1 MSAASA
7 DEQQWWAE
15 GDTPV
20 RRDSRV
26 TYLVDGHATL
36 LAFCLACFQAR
47 DYIYLAHW
55 GLTPSMPL
63 VRGRDQRAGPDDSSE
78 QQELVAELRLA
89 GLSDEAIAFWC
100 NHELTL
106 QTVLGYAVQHGV
118 EVRVLLW
125 DCPEIFSHY
134 HPQQAYEELSAVGV
148 LCLLDDSSRG
158 LLHHP
163 AEALHQKTSV
173 IDGRYAFVGGID
185 PLIENDGEFDRWDMH
200 PHPLFTPLRRLLAK
214 PASPHPWHDAHAL
227 IEGPAA
233 ADVELNF
240 RQRWNDVVKRKGLEA
255 TVLVPEHP
263 LPPPLQSR
271 TVVQIARTIPQ
282 HTYSF
287 TPEGG
292 IQGIAQ
298 LYAAAF
304 RNAQQ
309 LIYLENQYFWLR
321 SFLGLNIPFIGSDS
335 PDMEQNIRLL
345 GEALRRGARLVM
357 VLPDHPNVGRAFSDA
372 GLQRLRE
379 EAPEAVK
386 EDRLLV
392 LTLATSDLVDGQVR
406 YRPIYVHAKVALVDD
421 LWSTVGSANLNNRG
435 MRDDTELNV
444 ATLDSELARGLR
456 LLLWGEHLGLVPD
469 EDMLALLRYLGR
481 QPLRPAR
488 QARARDLFA
497 ELERR
502 LGPSE
507 QGLLLLA
514 EQARANLERY
524 RAGQLLVGHVLP
536 YLTADEAREQG
547 LSCDEAQGWIEQ
559 EKPAE
564 PGA

>member
-1 MSAASA
+1 MSAESA
-7 DEQQWWAE
+7 DGQQWWAQ

-47 DYIYLAHW
+47 QYIYLAHW

-63 VRGRDQRAGPDDSSE
+63 VRGKDQRAGPDDSPP
-78 QQELVAELRLA
+78 QQELIAELRQA
-89 GLSDEAIAFWC
+89 GLSEEAIAFWC

-106 QTVLGYAVQHGV
+106 QAVLGYAVERGI
-118 EVRVLLW
+118 EVRALLW

-134 HPQQAYEELSAVGV
+134 SPQQAYEELSAVGV

-163 AEALHQKTSV
+163 AESLHQKTSV

-185 PLIENDGEFDRWDMH
+185 PLIENDGEFDRWDLH

-214 PASPHPWHDAHAL
+214 PLSPHPWHDVHAL

-240 RQRWNDVVKRKGLEA
+240 RQRWNDVVERKGLEA
-255 TVLVPEHP
+255 ALLVPEHP
-263 LPPPLQSR
+263 LPPPLATR

-282 HTYSF
+282 HTYRF
-287 TPEGG
+287 APEGG

-304 RNAQQ
+304 RHAQR

-321 SFLGLNIPFIGSDS
+321 SFLGLNVPFIGPDS
-335 PDMEQNIRLL
+335 PDMEQNLYLL
-345 GEALRRGARLVM
+345 GEALQRGAHLVM
-357 VLPDHPNVGRAFSDA
+357 VLPDHPNVGRAFTDA

-379 EAPEAVK
+379 AAPEAVQ
-386 EDRLLV
+386 EGRLLV
-392 LTLATSDLVDGQVR
+392 FTLATSDVMDGRVR
-406 YRPIYVHAKVALVDD
+406 YRPIYVHAKVALIDD
-421 LWSTVGSANLNNRG
+421 LWATVGSANLNNRG
-435 MRDDTELNV
+435 MRDDAEMNV

-469 EDMLALLRYLGR
+469 EDMLTLLRYLGQ
-481 QPLRPAR
+481 QPLHPAR
-488 QARARDLFA
+488 QARARDLLS

-502 LGPSE
+502 LGE
-507 QGLLLLA
+507 DVRGALLLA
-514 EQARANLERY
+514 KEAQENLERY
-524 RAGQLLVGHVLP
+524 RNGELLVGHLLP
-536 YLTADEAREQG
+536 YLTVAEAREQG
-547 LSCDEAQGWIEQ
+547 LTCDEAHGWIEQ
-559 EKPAE
+559 EQPS
-564 PGA
+564 